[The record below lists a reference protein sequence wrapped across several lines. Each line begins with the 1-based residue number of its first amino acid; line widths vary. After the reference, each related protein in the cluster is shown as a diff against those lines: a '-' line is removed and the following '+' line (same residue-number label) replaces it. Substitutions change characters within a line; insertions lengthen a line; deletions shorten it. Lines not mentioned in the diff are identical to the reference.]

1 MKEASQ
7 RVAYREVLGVLK
19 LRNLNTHRG
28 FIFPVE

>member
-7 RVAYREVLGVLK
+7 SVAYRKVFGVQD